1 MWHCEV
7 MLYRAENEL
16 KWTCSVCWQLDS
28 IRQDWAADSLLWRGR
43 LLWLADVQQQWLVMF
58 GEVIKWLVLWS
69 KSDLQCV
76 WDDLSLTDDESVIGQ
91 RCVADAAC
99 LPSYGS
105 VGRLLVVVLEGVSL
119 KASDDNGKTGS

>member
-16 KWTCSVCWQLDS
+16 KWTSSWQLDS

-58 GEVIKWLVLWS
+58 GEVIKWLV
-69 KSDLQCV
+69 QCV